1 MYDLD
6 ILGDFAEDFMLVCNT
21 IDDSIKEFAGMQIAK
36 VELKEDETGTV
47 NYDQDQFI
55 SVLKNVHTVR
65 TRSETLK
72 ALFYDGFK
80 LMAEEASNDEQ
91 HESADTEGE

>member
-6 ILGDFAEDFMLVCNT
+6 ILGDFAEDFMLVCRT
-21 IDDSIKEFAGMQIAK
+21 VDDSIKEFTGMQIAK
-36 VELKEDETGTV
+36 VELAEDETGTV

-91 HESADTEGE
+91 HESTDTEGE